1 LTDEFKKYQRWLKK
15 ADDSLKRELETIK
28 NYPEEIKKRFYRDLS
43 FGTGGIRG
51 ILGAGS
57 AMMNVHVIRRAA
69 QGLANYGRK
78 IRKDRSVVVCYD
90 TRKMS
95 REFAIESA
103 KVLKANGFKVHV
115 FDQPR
120 PTPMLSFA
128 VRELHADWGIVIT
141 ASHNPPQYN
150 GFKVY
155 LSNGVQATPEFTD
168 AISSEIDNL
177 DYFDDIK
184 LSDEEITWLQTS
196 EIDEMYF
203 KKLERFLRRFNL
215 GPLNLKVLYTPLHGS
230 GVVPVVKALKILEL
244 DFLIVESQ
252 AIFDPNFPTVE
263 KPNPEEKE
271 AFEEAL
277 KYAKKN
283 MEDFDLII
291 ATDPD
296 CDRMGVMYKTPEGIE
311 LPTGNQI
318 GVLMFDYLLNN
329 SETFSNSFIVKTIV
343 TTDMVKPMCEEENI
357 ELVETLTGFKFIGKK
372 IEEEVSKEKK
382 FLFAFEESYGYL
394 AGDFVRDKDGIMASV
409 LICLT
414 FDWLKKARKNPK
426 ERLRELSE
434 RYGYFRE
441 KLLNFEFEAQGSEGI
456 IQEIMS
462 EFRKSPP
469 EKIGNLSLTK
479 IIDHLRLENELFGD
493 VIQFIYG
500 DKLRIIVRPSGT
512 EPKLKIYVKTNAD
525 SELKSDEIL
534 KNAEWVVRRFIEQN
548 T

>member
-372 IEEEVSKEKK
+372 IEEEVSKGKK

>member
-1 LTDEFKKYQRWLKK
+1 MTDEFKKYQRWLKK

-184 LSDEEITWLQTS
+184 LSDEEIAWLQAS

-230 GVVPVVKALKILEL
+230 GLVPVVKALKILEL
-244 DFLIVESQ
+244 DFLIVENQ
-252 AIFDPNFPTVE
+252 AIFDPNFPTAE

-296 CDRMGVMYKTPEGIE
+296 CDRMGVMYKTSEGIE

>member
-1 LTDEFKKYQRWLKK
+1 MTDEFKKYQRWLKK

-78 IRKDRSVVVCYD
+78 IRKDRSVVICYD

-230 GVVPVVKALKILEL
+230 GLVPVVKALKILGL
-244 DFLIVESQ
+244 DPLIVENQ

-296 CDRMGVMYKTPEGIE
+296 CDRMGVMYKTSEGIE

-372 IEEEVSKEKK
+372 IEEEVSKGKK